1 MTSKKACLSSII
13 VLASLTC
20 GNDTV
25 SANHLSA
32 TGDKFD
38 DCSTLVEK
46 DVAPKDELEM
56 LAWSSS
62 QTTDDA
68 DRDYEDFLDDDSFND
83 DSFISQNETDKMFE
97 NLTDDRLLN
106 ELNELNELDELDEL
120 DEEDEEDTI
129 EPEQNVIMP
138 SDDELFDLT
147 DAVETRLTVSSAPHL
162 EAELPKP
169 HLRSLSDT
177 ALRSGEIRG
186 HLDNKLDA
194 LSVTATKLALT
205 MAQKFDLTT
214 HVYSIGES
222 FSEVLAAHYEDRKA
236 ESAFSKKKRF
246 HLPIATPDV
255 VIEELRRLVSS
266 IGSSKEDVS
275 VPYNRKLGM
284 AVAKRKIALPQTGEG
299 FSYYPALLGL
309 MILGLTPIMIPKK
322 INN

>member
-46 DVAPKDELEM
+46 DVAPKAELEM

-106 ELNELNELDELDEL
+106 ELDEE

>member
-68 DRDYEDFLDDDSFND
+68 DRDYEDFLDDDSF
-83 DSFISQNETDKMFE
+83 ISQNETDKMFE

-106 ELNELNELDELDEL
+106 ELDEL
-120 DEEDEEDTI
+120 DEENEEDTI

-284 AVAKRKIALPQTGEG
+284 AVAKRKIALPQTGEE

>member
-83 DSFISQNETDKMFE
+83 DSFISQNETDKMFK

-106 ELNELNELDELDEL
+106 ELDES

-147 DAVETRLTVSSAPHL
+147 DAVETRLTVSNAPHL

-214 HVYSIGES
+214 HVYSIGKS

-284 AVAKRKIALPQTGEG
+284 AVAKRKIALPQTGEE
-299 FSYYPALLGL
+299 FSYYPVLLGL

>member
-106 ELNELNELDELDEL
+106 ELDELDEL
-120 DEEDEEDTI
+120 DEEDTI

-284 AVAKRKIALPQTGEG
+284 AVAKRKIALPQTGEE

>member
-68 DRDYEDFLDDDSFND
+68 DRDYEDFLDDDSF
-83 DSFISQNETDKMFE
+83 ISQNETDKMFE

-106 ELNELNELDELDEL
+106 ELDES
-120 DEEDEEDTI
+120 DEEDTI

-284 AVAKRKIALPQTGEG
+284 AVAKRKIALPQTGEE

>member
-106 ELNELNELDELDEL
+106 ESDEE

-275 VPYNRKLGM
+275 VPYSRKLGM

>member
-83 DSFISQNETDKMFE
+83 DYFISQNETDKMFK

-106 ELNELNELDELDEL
+106 ELDES

-147 DAVETRLTVSSAPHL
+147 DAVETRLTVSNAPHL

-284 AVAKRKIALPQTGEG
+284 AVAKRKIALPQTGEE
-299 FSYYPALLGL
+299 FFYYPALLGL

>member
-68 DRDYEDFLDDDSFND
+68 DRDYEDFLDDDSF
-83 DSFISQNETDKMFE
+83 ISQNETDKMFE
-97 NLTDDRLLN
+97 NLTDDRLL
-106 ELNELNELDELDEL
+106 DELDEE

-284 AVAKRKIALPQTGEG
+284 AVAKRKIALPQTGEE

-309 MILGLTPIMIPKK
+309 MILGLMPIMIPKK

>member
-46 DVAPKDELEM
+46 DVTPKDELEM

-106 ELNELNELDELDEL
+106 ELDELDES

-309 MILGLTPIMIPKK
+309 MILGLTSIMIPKK

>member
-97 NLTDDRLLN
+97 NLTDDRLL
-106 ELNELNELDELDEL
+106 DEL
-120 DEEDEEDTI
+120 DEEDTI

-138 SDDELFDLT
+138 SDDGLFDLT

-284 AVAKRKIALPQTGEG
+284 AVAKRKIALPQTGEE

>member
-106 ELNELNELDELDEL
+106 ELDES

-147 DAVETRLTVSSAPHL
+147 DAVETRLTVSSDPHL

>member
-106 ELNELNELDELDEL
+106 ELDELDES
-120 DEEDEEDTI
+120 DESDELDEEDTI
-129 EPEQNVIMP
+129 EPEQNVMMP

-284 AVAKRKIALPQTGEG
+284 AVAKRKIALPQTGEE

>member
-68 DRDYEDFLDDDSFND
+68 DRDYEDFLDDDSF
-83 DSFISQNETDKMFE
+83 ISQNETDKMFE

-106 ELNELNELDELDEL
+106 ELDES

-284 AVAKRKIALPQTGEG
+284 AVAKRKIALPQTGEE

-309 MILGLTPIMIPKK
+309 MILGLMPIMIPKK

>member
-68 DRDYEDFLDDDSFND
+68 DRDYEDFLDDDSF
-83 DSFISQNETDKMFE
+83 ISQNETDKMFE
-97 NLTDDRLLN
+97 NLTDDRLL
-106 ELNELNELDELDEL
+106 DEL
-120 DEEDEEDTI
+120 DEEDTI

-275 VPYNRKLGM
+275 VPYSRKLGM

-299 FSYYPALLGL
+299 FSYYPVLLGL

>member
-68 DRDYEDFLDDDSFND
+68 DRDYEDFLDDDSF
-83 DSFISQNETDKMFE
+83 ISQNETDKMFE

-106 ELNELNELDELDEL
+106 EL
-120 DEEDEEDTI
+120 DEEDTI

-186 HLDNKLDA
+186 HLDNKLDT

-284 AVAKRKIALPQTGEG
+284 AVAKRKIALPQTGEE

>member
-83 DSFISQNETDKMFE
+83 DYFISQNETDKMFK

-106 ELNELNELDELDEL
+106 ELDES

-147 DAVETRLTVSSAPHL
+147 DAVETRLTVSNAPHL

-284 AVAKRKIALPQTGEG
+284 AVAKRKIALPQTGEE

>member
-106 ELNELNELDELDEL
+106 ELNEL

>member
-97 NLTDDRLLN
+97 NLTDDRLL
-106 ELNELNELDELDEL
+106 DEL
-120 DEEDEEDTI
+120 DEEDTI

-284 AVAKRKIALPQTGEG
+284 AVAKRKIACHKRERSSLIIQL
-299 FSYYPALLGL
+299 YLV
-309 MILGLTPIMIPKK
+309 
-322 INN
+322 

>member
-106 ELNELNELDELDEL
+106 ELNELDELDEL
-120 DEEDEEDTI
+120 DEEDTI

-186 HLDNKLDA
+186 HLDNKLDT

-284 AVAKRKIALPQTGEG
+284 AVAKRKIALPQTGEE

>member
-1 MTSKKACLSSII
+1 
-13 VLASLTC
+13 
-20 GNDTV
+20 
-25 SANHLSA
+25 
-32 TGDKFD
+32 
-38 DCSTLVEK
+38 
-46 DVAPKDELEM
+46 
-56 LAWSSS
+56 
-62 QTTDDA
+62 
-68 DRDYEDFLDDDSFND
+68 
-83 DSFISQNETDKMFE
+83 MFE

-106 ELNELNELDELDEL
+106 ELDEL
-120 DEEDEEDTI
+120 DEENEEDTI

-275 VPYNRKLGM
+275 VPYSRKLGM

-299 FSYYPALLGL
+299 FSYYPVLLGL

>member
-106 ELNELNELDELDEL
+106 ELNELDELDEL
-120 DEEDEEDTI
+120 DEEDTI

>member
-46 DVAPKDELEM
+46 DVAPKDKLEM

-68 DRDYEDFLDDDSFND
+68 DRDYENFLDD

-106 ELNELNELDELDEL
+106 EL
-120 DEEDEEDTI
+120 DEEDTI

-275 VPYNRKLGM
+275 VPYSRKLGM

>member
-83 DSFISQNETDKMFE
+83 DSFISQNETDKMFK

-106 ELNELNELDELDEL
+106 ELDES

-147 DAVETRLTVSSAPHL
+147 DAVETRLTVSNAPHL

-186 HLDNKLDA
+186 HLDNKLDT

-284 AVAKRKIALPQTGEG
+284 AVAKRKIALPQTGEE

>member
-106 ELNELNELDELDEL
+106 ELDEL
-120 DEEDEEDTI
+120 DEEDTI

-147 DAVETRLTVSSAPHL
+147 DAVETCLTVSSAPHL

-186 HLDNKLDA
+186 HLDNKLDT

-284 AVAKRKIALPQTGEG
+284 AVAKRKIALPQTGEE

>member
-106 ELNELNELDELDEL
+106 ELDEL
-120 DEEDEEDTI
+120 DEEDTI

-186 HLDNKLDA
+186 HLDNKLDT

>member
-83 DSFISQNETDKMFE
+83 NSFISQNETDKMFE

-106 ELNELNELDELDEL
+106 ELDEL
-120 DEEDEEDTI
+120 DEEDTI

-186 HLDNKLDA
+186 HLDNKLDT

-284 AVAKRKIALPQTGEG
+284 AVAKRKIALPQTGEE

>member
-106 ELNELNELDELDEL
+106 EL

-129 EPEQNVIMP
+129 EPEQNVMMP

-147 DAVETRLTVSSAPHL
+147 DAVETRLTVSSASHL

-284 AVAKRKIALPQTGEG
+284 AVAKRKIALPQTGEE

>member
-68 DRDYEDFLDDDSFND
+68 DRDYEDFLDDNSFND

-97 NLTDDRLLN
+97 NLTDDRLL
-106 ELNELNELDELDEL
+106 DELDES
-120 DEEDEEDTI
+120 DEEDTI

-284 AVAKRKIALPQTGEG
+284 AVAKRKIALPQTGEE

>member
-68 DRDYEDFLDDDSFND
+68 DRDYEDFLDDDSF
-83 DSFISQNETDKMFE
+83 ISQNETDKMFE

-106 ELNELNELDELDEL
+106 KLDELDEL
-120 DEEDEEDTI
+120 DEEDTI

-275 VPYNRKLGM
+275 VPYSRKLGM

>member
-46 DVAPKDELEM
+46 DVAPKAELEM

-68 DRDYEDFLDDDSFND
+68 DRDYEDFLDDDSF
-83 DSFISQNETDKMFE
+83 ISQNETDKMFE
-97 NLTDDRLLN
+97 NLTDDRLL
-106 ELNELNELDELDEL
+106 DEL
-120 DEEDEEDTI
+120 DEEDTI

-284 AVAKRKIALPQTGEG
+284 AVAKRKIALPQTGEE

>member
-106 ELNELNELDELDEL
+106 ELDELDEL
-120 DEEDEEDTI
+120 DEEDTI

-147 DAVETRLTVSSAPHL
+147 DAVETCLTVSSAPHL

-186 HLDNKLDA
+186 HLDNKLDT

-284 AVAKRKIALPQTGEG
+284 AVAKEK
-299 FSYYPALLGL
+299 
-309 MILGLTPIMIPKK
+309 
-322 INN
+322 

>member
-68 DRDYEDFLDDDSFND
+68 DRDYEDFLDDDSF
-83 DSFISQNETDKMFE
+83 ISQNETDKMFE
-97 NLTDDRLLN
+97 NLTDDRLL
-106 ELNELNELDELDEL
+106 DEL
-120 DEEDEEDTI
+120 DEEDTI

-147 DAVETRLTVSSAPHL
+147 DAVETRLTVSSASHL

-177 ALRSGEIRG
+177 ALRSGEIKG

>member
-106 ELNELNELDELDEL
+106 EL

-147 DAVETRLTVSSAPHL
+147 DAVETRLTVSSASHL

-194 LSVTATKLALT
+194 LSVTAIKLALT

-284 AVAKRKIALPQTGEG
+284 AVAKRKIALPQTGEE

>member
-68 DRDYEDFLDDDSFND
+68 DRDYEDFLDDDSF
-83 DSFISQNETDKMFE
+83 ISQNETDKMFE

-106 ELNELNELDELDEL
+106 ELDEL
-120 DEEDEEDTI
+120 DEEDTI

-186 HLDNKLDA
+186 HLDNKLDT

-284 AVAKRKIALPQTGEG
+284 AVAKRKIALPQTGEE

>member
-106 ELNELNELDELDEL
+106 ELDEL
-120 DEEDEEDTI
+120 DEEDTI

-186 HLDNKLDA
+186 HLDNKLDT

-284 AVAKRKIALPQTGEG
+284 AVAKRKIALPQTGEE

>member
-106 ELNELNELDELDEL
+106 ELDESDEE

-284 AVAKRKIALPQTGEG
+284 AVAKRKITLPQTGEE

>member
-46 DVAPKDELEM
+46 DVVPKDELEM

-106 ELNELNELDELDEL
+106 ELDELDEL
-120 DEEDEEDTI
+120 DEEDTI

-284 AVAKRKIALPQTGEG
+284 AVAKRKIALPQTGEE

>member
-106 ELNELNELDELDEL
+106 ELDES
-120 DEEDEEDTI
+120 DEEEEEDTI

-275 VPYNRKLGM
+275 VPYSRKLGM

>member
-106 ELNELNELDELDEL
+106 ELDES